1 MTSVTPIRAQAW
13 AWLLCFLIDIAT
25 AGGVWGPWM
34 PNTGYVRVT
43 RHPIRFR
50 RAVLGLRVI
59 HPLPSALNTAL
70 VIALAIVA
78 GAPLLEAGL
87 LGLAM
92 LGFQASIGAL
102 NDVADADR
110 DRLTKPRKPIPAGVI
125 DRSGA
130 TIVAVAGAAVGLV
143 ISSGF
148 GLPVLILG
156 ATGYGCGL
164 AYDLV
169 MRRRGQGW
177 VCYAGAFPLLLAW
190 TWMAAAGSLPPGWP
204 FLLPLAALAGPTIH
218 LANSLVDLDADEQ
231 AGVASLATSLG
242 EARAPFVLAI
252 LTACIYVLAWVILA
266 WLADPSPEALA
277 AATAA
282 TLCAGLGVSLSWRT
296 GSRAREQ
303 GWLLQAAGL
312 ALLAVAWVTA
322 AET

>member
-1 MTSVTPIRAQAW
+1 MRATPEP
-13 AWLLCFLIDIAT
+13 LT
-25 AGGVWGPWM
+25 
-34 PNTGYVRVT
+34 
-43 RHPIRFR
+43 FR

-59 HPLPSALNTAL
+59 HPLPSALNAAL

-78 GAPLLEAGL
+78 GAPPIEAGL
-87 LGLAM
+87 LALAM

-110 DRLTKPRKPIPAGVI
+110 DQLAKPTKPIPAGVI
-125 DRSGA
+125 DRRGA
-130 TIVAVAGAAVGLV
+130 TIVAMAGAAVGLA
-143 ISSGF
+143 ISAGF

-156 ATGYGCGL
+156 AAGYGCGL

-204 FLLPLAALAGPTIH
+204 LLLPLAALAGPTIH

-231 AGVASLATSLG
+231 AGVTSLATSLG
-242 EARAPFVLAI
+242 EDRAPLVLTI
-252 LTACIYVLAWVILA
+252 LTASIYVLAWVILL
-266 WLADPSPEALA
+266 WLTDPPIAALLTA
-277 AATAA
+277 AAA
-282 TLCAGLGVSLSWRT
+282 TLCAGLGVGLSWRS

-312 ALLAVAWVTA
+312 ALLAVAWVA
-322 AET
+322 AANA